1 MTVMPLEWVL
11 GRDKKH
17 AIGTWKRH
25 KSIVKL
31 LVSKWKNI
39 IEKEKKV
46 FLSFPHFIS
55 FVSFYSSCSLISF
68 IRWYPLYYFNGILMV
83 KLTQGSNDMLKI
95 DTKNYN

>member
-39 IEKEKKV
+39 IEKEKR
-46 FLSFPHFIS
+46 FSYLSHISYHLFHFIPLAPS
-55 FVSFYSSCSLISF
+55 FLLLDGTLCI
-68 IRWYPLYYFNGILMV
+68 ILMV
-83 KLTQGSNDMLKI
+83 F
-95 DTKNYN
+95 